1 MYSDHELVNAVLE
14 GRTEMYEQLVLR
26 YEASVKA
33 ICYSVLADTHLS
45 ADASQDAFVKAYEKL
60 ASLRN
65 AKVFGPW
72 LMRIAKRRALDL
84 FRQRQKMTALPAAS
98 SEETYQDNGELN
110 DTKRHLLSA
119 MMRLPEHERQVVL
132 LRYFERHSV
141 RDVALVA
148 GRSIGTVTKQLSRA
162 HRRLKSMLQEAD

>member
-1 MYSDHELVNAVLE
+1 
-14 GRTEMYEQLVLR
+14 MYEQLVLR

-72 LMRIAKRRALDL
+72 LMRIAK
-84 FRQRQKMTALPAAS
+84 
-98 SEETYQDNGELN
+98 
-110 DTKRHLLSA
+110 
-119 MMRLPEHERQVVL
+119 
-132 LRYFERHSV
+132 
-141 RDVALVA
+141 
-148 GRSIGTVTKQLSRA
+148 
-162 HRRLKSMLQEAD
+162 

>member
-1 MYSDHELVNAVLE
+1 
-14 GRTEMYEQLVLR
+14 MYEQLVLR

-110 DTKRHLLSA
+110 DTKQHLLSA